1 MKTLLLITSL
11 SLVSHH
17 SLADIKDIDD
27 AANTMNISQLAQYSQ
42 NTSDYEQAY
51 AFYRLAIT
59 ANISGQRKQTA
70 DSLNQAQN
78 TLENLLGA
86 QATADSQAL
95 LAAVYGMQIALDNNK
110 GAEYGMKT
118 ATLLQQATEL
128 EPNNPRVSLV
138 KAINA
143 FYTPSVFGGGLEKAQ
158 SFASQA
164 ITLYD
169 LPCDTICWGHAEA
182 YTWRGLAKQEQGD
195 LTAAM
200 DDWQAAIDIDPQY
213 AWAIFL
219 LNQQAVKQ

>member
-17 SLADIKDIDD
+17 SLADIKEIDA
-27 AANTMNISQLAQYSQ
+27 AANTMNMNQLAQYSQ

-59 ANISGQRKQTA
+59 ANISGQRKQA
-70 DSLNQAQN
+70 GDSLNEAQKA
-78 TLENLLGA
+78 LENLLDA
-86 QATADSQAL
+86 QTTADSQAL
-95 LAAVYGMQIALDNNK
+95 LAAVYGMQIALDNSK

-118 ATLLQQATEL
+118 ATLLQQATAL

-158 SFASQA
+158 NLASQA

-195 LTAAM
+195 ISGALQ
-200 DDWQAAIDIDPQY
+200 DWQHAIDIDPQY
-213 AWAIFL
+213 GWAKYL
-219 LNQQAVKQ
+219 LSQQAVTQ

>member
-11 SLVSHH
+11 SLVSPH
-17 SLADIKDIDD
+17 SFADIKDIDD

-42 NTSDYEQAY
+42 HTNDYEQAY

-70 DSLNQAQN
+70 DSLNQAQS
-78 TLENLLGA
+78 TLENLLSA

-118 ATLLQQATEL
+118 AALLQQATEL

-195 LTAAM
+195 LTGALE
-200 DDWQAAIDIDPQY
+200 DWQAAIDIDPHY
-213 AWAIFL
+213 GWAIFL
-219 LNQQAVKQ
+219 SSQQAVKQ